1 MQPHCFHAR
10 ERGNELLMEVSLMRR
25 LSGVLL
31 AVVLT
36 ALASAPASAQED
48 ESWKHQWYWGAQ
60 GGYYL
65 FQSPTI
71 GPNNYHRAY
80 SVGGNWLITADRFG
94 LYASVDQ
101 ITFEDGVTSAVSD
114 GLSTYTVALGGSRM
128 VGGELV
134 AMPSVGQNLLVLAG
148 IGVNIQH
155 LYDAQAT
162 GTFGSPAEEQIVAQL
177 VEDAGSKAFVQF
189 SVGLQY
195 NYQRWG
201 IYGMYRLMPQGNDF
215 MITGEQHWFFGG
227 VRFAITGASEDV
239 TIAR

>member
-1 MQPHCFHAR
+1 
-10 ERGNELLMEVSLMRR
+10 
-25 LSGVLL
+25 
-31 AVVLT
+31 
-36 ALASAPASAQED
+36 
-48 ESWKHQWYWGAQ
+48 
-60 GGYYL
+60 
-65 FQSPTI
+65 
-71 GPNNYHRAY
+71 
-80 SVGGNWLITADRFG
+80 
-94 LYASVDQ
+94 
-101 ITFEDGVTSAVSD
+101 
-114 GLSTYTVALGGSRM
+114 LSTYTVALGGSRM

-134 AMPSVGQNLLVLAG
+134 AMPSVGQNLLALAG

-227 VRFAITGASEDV
+227 VRFARVTGRGSFRIRARFFCSIPATARAETAKPNPAPQTSEAASSHGRSLFGDQ
-239 TIAR
+239 RRR

>member
-1 MQPHCFHAR
+1 
-10 ERGNELLMEVSLMRR
+10 MEVSLMRR

-134 AMPSVGQNLLVLAG
+134 AMPSVGQNLL
-148 IGVNIQH
+148 
-155 LYDAQAT
+155 
-162 GTFGSPAEEQIVAQL
+162 AEEQIVAQL

>member
-1 MQPHCFHAR
+1 
-10 ERGNELLMEVSLMRR
+10 MRR

-134 AMPSVGQNLLVLAG
+134 AMPSVGQNLL
-148 IGVNIQH
+148 
-155 LYDAQAT
+155 
-162 GTFGSPAEEQIVAQL
+162 AEEQIVAQL